1 MTQTQSHGAPLPEA
15 ERTLIG
21 EFDMTSS
28 DESGLLPAQ
37 MSVGVRWDA
46 DTSGPLALMLAMLAD
61 AVQCIE
67 QGRRRRGFR
76 AQRLAADAE
85 AWVRSNRRDWPFSFL
100 NVCEMLGFDAHAL
113 RTRLFTIRDDASDVR
128 RVRVRVRAPI
138 RLRAMTFAPELRR
151 AAAGGA
157 R

>member
-1 MTQTQSHGAPLPEA
+1 MTQTQSHGAPLREA
-15 ERTLIG
+15 ERRLIG

-28 DESGLLPAQ
+28 DPSGLLPAQ
-37 MSVGVRWDA
+37 TSVGVRWDA

-85 AWVRSNRRDWPFSFL
+85 AWMRSNRRDWPFSFL

-113 RTRLFTIRDDASDVR
+113 RTRIFTIRNDASDVR
-128 RVRVRVRAPI
+128 RVRVRAPI

>member
-1 MTQTQSHGAPLPEA
+1 MTQTQSYGAPLPEA

-28 DESGLLPAQ
+28 DPSGLLPAQ
-37 MSVGVRWDA
+37 TWVGVRWDA
-46 DTSGPLALMLAMLAD
+46 DTSGPLALMVAMLAD

-76 AQRLAADAE
+76 AQRLAGDAE
-85 AWVRSNRRDWPFSFL
+85 AWVRSNRRDWLFSFL
-100 NVCEMLGFDAHAL
+100 NVCEMLGFDAHAV
-113 RTRLFTIRDDASDVR
+113 RTRLITIRNDASDAR
-128 RVRVRVRAPI
+128 RVRVRAPI

-151 AAAGGA
+151 VGTGGA